1 MQEHKKR
8 ILLHTCC
15 APCASYVIELLKPD
29 YDITLFFYNP
39 NIEPEDEYIKRKN
52 ELSKLLL
59 IVNSSQ
65 ESSQIKLLNNEYDN
79 DIFETAVL
87 PYHNQPEGGER
98 CTECFR
104 IRLYETAKRAKAE
117 KYDIFTSTLS
127 VSPHKNAK
135 LLNKIGQSA
144 ANEYKIDYLEAD
156 FKKKDGYLHSIKLTK
171 EYNLYRQSYCGCN
184 NSKLI
189 NQRNNRK

>member
-1 MQEHKKR
+1 VQEHKKR

-189 NQRNNRK
+189 NQRNNSK